1 MAATSGTAAGV
12 ETSATELSYIVET
25 AWGVAPASAFTAIRY
40 TSESLSAAKT
50 RQRPSEITGTREAAQ
65 GVTTQQQATGTINY
79 ALSYGTFDDFFAV
92 CAQNEWGAATTISG
106 AAADITITNTAGT
119 VTLTSGTSGKFN
131 LVTALSWIRLSG
143 FTTTANN
150 GFWFVSIKTSGT
162 SLTLKGPN
170 TAVTETPSLTA
181 ATVKLSTL
189 ANGTTF
195 RTMYI
200 QEQLSSTMF
209 LVYGGS
215 YVSRMTLQGGNGAF
229 LAGAMDIVAKSEAKG
244 TSNASTGAV
253 VAAPTGR
260 VFDPIAGW
268 VGVFW
273 NEAAFGTGIDNFTLT
288 LTNTGAS
295 TEFAM
300 GSASAAGI
308 LGGIF
313 EAAATVRTYFKDFTQ
328 YDLFQGESTGRF
340 AIICKDPSGNAYA
353 FTFLQAVLLVKLSIG
368 GPGQPVWAD
377 VTVEAGPTTG
387 GTFVMDRL
395 AA

>member
-1 MAATSGTAAGV
+1 MAATTGLAAGV
-12 ETSATELSYIVET
+12 ETSATQLSFIVET

-40 TSESLSAAKT
+40 TSESLGAAKT
-50 RQRPSEITGTREAAQ
+50 RQRPAEISGTREAAQ

-79 ALSYGTFDDFFAV
+79 ALSYGTFDEFFAV
-92 CAQNEWGAATTISG
+92 CMQNEWGAATTVVG
-106 AAADITITNTAGT
+106 VAADITITNTAG
-119 VTLTSGTSGKFN
+119 VFTLTSGTGGKFSA
-131 LVTALSWIRLSG
+131 VTALTWIRLSG
-143 FTTTANN
+143 FTNTANN
-150 GFWFVSIKTSGT
+150 GFWFVSVKTSAT

-170 TAVTETPSLTA
+170 TVVTETPSLA
-181 ATVKLSTL
+181 LATVKFSSTR
-189 ANGTTF
+189 NDTTF
-195 RTMYI
+195 RTLYI
-200 QEQLSSTMF
+200 QEQLASNMF
-209 LVYGGS
+209 LVYAGS
-215 YVSRMTLQGGNGAF
+215 YVSRMTLQGGAGAF
-229 LAGAMDIVAKSEAKG
+229 LAGAIDIVAKSEAKG

-253 VAAPTGR
+253 TAAPTGR

-268 VGVFW
+268 EGVYW
-273 NEAAFGTGIDNFTLT
+273 NEAAFGSAIDNFSLT
-288 LTNTGAS
+288 MTNTGAS

-313 EAAATVRTYFKDFTQ
+313 EVAATVRTYFKDFTQ
-328 YDLFQGESTGRF
+328 YDLFQGETTGRF

-353 FTFLQAVLLVKLSIG
+353 FTFLQAVLSVKLSVG

-377 VTVEAGPTTG
+377 VAVEAGPTTG